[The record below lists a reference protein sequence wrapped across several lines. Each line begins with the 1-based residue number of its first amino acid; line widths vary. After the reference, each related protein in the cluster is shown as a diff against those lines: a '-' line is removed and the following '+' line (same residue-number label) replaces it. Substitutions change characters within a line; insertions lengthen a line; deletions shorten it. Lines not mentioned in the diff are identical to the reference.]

1 MLQSS
6 SVVDDNWSIQLN
18 VSKLFSELKLVTDNF
33 LSIYAEANWEA
44 TEICNWDVPVCVYV
58 CVVYYSYHTQQ
69 EAQSQ
74 LTDTKGKQL
83 IVVVPHTQAPPRF
96 LQGKNLG
103 MRLVVPLI

>member
-1 MLQSS
+1 M
-6 SVVDDNWSIQLN
+6 
-18 VSKLFSELKLVTDNF
+18 
-33 LSIYAEANWEA
+33 
-44 TEICNWDVPVCVYV
+44 

-83 IVVVPHTQAPPRF
+83 IVVVPHTPGSSPFSAGEESRYEASCAI
-96 LQGKNLG
+96 NLG